1 MTLDP
6 EIRAVVDAS
15 AVLAWVFD
23 ERGAD
28 TVEEVLGVSGI
39 SAVNFAEVIHI
50 ADSRRYGPNDLK
62 ADLAAYGLVL
72 LPFGGD
78 EARSVLDVKRAED
91 RAGISLSLADRCCLA
106 TAVVYDMPAVV
117 SDGEW
122 ELLDLPID
130 IAPFR

>member
-1 MTLDP
+1 VTL
-6 EIRAVVDAS
+6 ERELRAVVDAS

-28 TVEEVLGVSGI
+28 TVEEVLGASGI
-39 SAVNFAEVIHI
+39 SAVNFAEVLHI
-50 ADSRRYGPNDLK
+50 ADSRRYGPDDLE

-78 EARSVLDVKRAED
+78 EARSVLDVKRAEE
-91 RAGISLSLADRCCLA
+91 RAGMSLSLADRCCLA
-106 TAVVYDMPAVV
+106 TAIVHDLPAVV
-117 SDGEW
+117 SDGKW
-122 ELLDLPID
+122 EILDLPID